1 MGRSVFLNGEVV
13 PFAEAR
19 IPIMDRGFLFADGIY
34 EVGAVL
40 DGGLVDNAAHLA
52 RLDRSLAEIAVAN
65 PYSALEWRHH
75 QCGLVRR
82 NGLDQGVVYI
92 QVTRGVAE
100 RDFAYPPDLPPTV
113 LMFTQ
118 ARNLLDSPLARNGAA
133 VVTLPDIRWG
143 RRDIKS
149 IGLLA
154 QVMAKRGAAEAG
166 AAEAF
171 MVEDGTITEG
181 ASSSVFLVTRD
192 DVIVTRPLSR
202 ALLPG
207 ITRLAVMGL
216 AEQHGLA
223 LQERAFTVDEA
234 CAAAEVF
241 FTSASN
247 FVVPVVSID
256 RRPIGTGRPGPRS
269 AELRELYI
277 AAARADA
284 RLMAQVRSRE

>member
-1 MGRSVFLNGEVV
+1 MERSVFLNGEVV
-13 PFAEAR
+13 PLADAR
-19 IPIMDRGFLFADGIY
+19 ISIMDRGFLFADGIY

-52 RLDRSLAEIAVAN
+52 RLDRSLAAIGLAN
-65 PYSALEWRHH
+65 PYPDSEWRHRQH
-75 QCGLVRR
+75 ELVRR
-82 NGLDQGVVYI
+82 NSLDQGVVYI

-100 RDFAYPPDLPPTV
+100 RDFAYPTDLPPTV

-118 ARNLLDSPLARNGAA
+118 AKNLLDSPLARNGAG

-154 QVMAKRGAAEAG
+154 QVMAKRHAAEAG

-171 MVEDGTITEG
+171 LVEGGTITEG
-181 ASSSVFLVTRD
+181 ASSSAFIITPGH
-192 DVIVTRPLSR
+192 VIVTRPLSR

-207 ITRLAVMGL
+207 ITRCAVMAL

-223 LQERAFTVDEA
+223 LQERAFTVEEA
-234 CAAAEVF
+234 CVAAEVF

-256 RRPIGTGRPGPRS
+256 GRRIGSGRPGPRA
-269 AELRELYI
+269 AELRSLYV
-277 AAARADA
+277 AMAREDA
-284 RLMAQVRSRE
+284 RRMVQVPP